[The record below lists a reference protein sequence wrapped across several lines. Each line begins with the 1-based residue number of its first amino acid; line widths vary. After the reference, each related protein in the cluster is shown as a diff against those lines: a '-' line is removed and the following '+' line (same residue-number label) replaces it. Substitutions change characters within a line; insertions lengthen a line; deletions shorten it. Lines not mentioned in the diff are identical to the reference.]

1 MDIAAY
7 SMSNSQ
13 STVQTNLNLALTK
26 KTMEDAEQLSTDLID
41 KMIPSAPSAYGFDTY
56 A

>member
-7 SMSNSQ
+7 SMANSQ
-13 STVQTNLNLALTK
+13 NQVHTALNIGIMKDTMENAENLA
-26 KTMEDAEQLSTDLID
+26 TDLLD